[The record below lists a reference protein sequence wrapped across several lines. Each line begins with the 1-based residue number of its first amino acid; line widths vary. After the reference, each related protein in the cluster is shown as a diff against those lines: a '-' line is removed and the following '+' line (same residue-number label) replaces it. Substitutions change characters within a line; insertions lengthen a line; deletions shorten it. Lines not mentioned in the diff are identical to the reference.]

1 MRIYLFIFEDIVM
14 ANIAIVMV
22 IAGFV
27 WIGFAGLMM
36 RTRGYI

>member
-1 MRIYLFIFEDIVM
+1 M
-14 ANIAIVMV
+14 AELAIVMV

-27 WIGFAGLMM
+27 WVGFAGLMM